1 MLNTTAN
8 SNLNNSL
15 LTSSSLVQSYTSVAE
30 TACSKTTTSN
40 HLSSESLA
48 NPLLNRSTT
57 SIVNTRLLK
66 HTFGAGEKRDLLL
79 TVQWSCQSMSQIT
92 QDTRMRLTFLRLG
105 DNHLAQ
111 DN

>member
-1 MLNTTAN
+1 MLTTTAN

-15 LTSSSLVQSYTSVAE
+15 LTSSSFVQSYTSSVAE

-79 TVQWSCQSMSQIT
+79 SRS
-92 QDTRMRLTFLRLG
+92 G
-105 DNHLAQ
+105 H
-111 DN
+111 